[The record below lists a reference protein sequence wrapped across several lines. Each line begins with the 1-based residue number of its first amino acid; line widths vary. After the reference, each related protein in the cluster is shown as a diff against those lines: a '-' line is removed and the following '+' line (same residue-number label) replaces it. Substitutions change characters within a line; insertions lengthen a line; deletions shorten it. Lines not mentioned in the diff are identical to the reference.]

1 MYYPK
6 SKDKELSDELFKHP
20 TSEYRATPFWA
31 WNCKLE
37 PKELCRQIEIFKKMG
52 FGGFYMHSRDG
63 LDTAYLGDEFME
75 VVKRCADKAK
85 DENMLACLYDEDRY
99 SSGFAG
105 GLLTK
110 NRRYSERQLLFTREK
125 KESTGLNLLYTEIVT
140 IHSGH
145 CIW

>member
-1 MYYPK
+1 
-6 SKDKELSDELFKHP
+6 
-20 TSEYRATPFWA
+20 
-31 WNCKLE
+31 
-37 PKELCRQIEIFKKMG
+37 
-52 FGGFYMHSRDG
+52 MHSRDG

-140 IHSGH
+140 IHSGQ